1 MSYTSDYSID
11 GGFPMLVRSIHVA
24 LAASALVGVAS
35 LMPAHAQVQVISPA
49 PVQSSEVIIAPN
61 APPAP
66 RVETIPAPP
75 GTEAQTM
82 YWRPGHWTW
91 TGANW
96 AWEPGTYV
104 QRPQPTAVWEP
115 GHWSPRSD
123 GGYVWVDGH
132 WQG

>member
-1 MSYTSDYSID
+1 
-11 GGFPMLVRSIHVA
+11 MLVRSIH
-24 LAASALVGVAS
+24 LAATAS
-35 LMPAHAQVQVISPA
+35 VLLAGAAILPAHAQVQVIAPA

-61 APPAP
+61 APPPP

-75 GTEAQTM
+75 AQTM
-82 YWRPGHWTW
+82 LWRPGHWMW

-96 AWEPGTYV
+96 SWQQGEYV
-104 QRPQPTAVWEP
+104 QRPEPTAVWEP
-115 GHWSPRSD
+115 GHWSQRPD